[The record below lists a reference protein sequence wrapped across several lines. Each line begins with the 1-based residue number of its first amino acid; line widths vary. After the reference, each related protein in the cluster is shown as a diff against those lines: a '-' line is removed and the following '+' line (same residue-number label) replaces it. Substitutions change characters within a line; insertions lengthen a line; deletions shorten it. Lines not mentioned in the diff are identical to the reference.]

1 MIVPYFIFEIG
12 SYFWDWSQTGFED
25 ESGTETML
33 GGTLAGF
40 YQMTK
45 LLSLT
50 LGFSY
55 TLYGFDTD
63 FTATGI
69 FAGLRFNMGQVVN

>member
-12 SYFWDWSQTGFED
+12 PYFWDWTEGEFED
-25 ESGTETML
+25 SGTDVFIR
-33 GGTLAGF
+33 GTLAGF
-40 YQMTK
+40 YQMSK

-55 TLYGFDTD
+55 TLYEFGTS

-69 FAGLRFNMGQVVN
+69 LAGLRFNMGQVVN